1 MRCSWAIRTVQ
12 NTPWLVNTL
21 WYGTKSGPSMFRR
34 KFAHFY
40 GEHAQTA
47 YQLGTIS
54 IGDGLVCSH
63 IAKSASTG
71 LKQWATSCGNVHWH
85 EMCGLFLKAG
95 LRSAATQPQISSSF
109 FSNCNWKWTSTSWKG
124 GQSRRGQ
131 SGMQEIDYTSSTSR
145 LTQRW
150 FLSLQ
155 ADWSQNTNV
164 YSTHTELTTVT
175 YSSIGSFI
183 SSLEPNARICSGLYS
198 FFQINESLLSFDL
211 QKKKKKI
218 LFKWI
223 IICKSWRE

>member
-1 MRCSWAIRTVQ
+1 
-12 NTPWLVNTL
+12 
-21 WYGTKSGPSMFRR
+21 MFRR

-54 IGDGLVCSH
+54 IGDELVWSD
-63 IAKSASTG
+63 IAESAIIG

-95 LRSAATQPQISSSF
+95 LKSAATQPHIFSF
-109 FSNCNWKWTSTSWKG
+109 FFINCNWKWTSTSWRG

-131 SGMQEIDYTSSTSR
+131 SGMQEIDYTSSISR

-150 FLSLQ
+150 YLNLQ
-155 ADWSQNTNV
+155 ADWSRNTNV
-164 YSTHTELTTVT
+164 YSTHTELTNVT
-175 YSSIGSFI
+175 YSGIGSLI
-183 SSLEPNARICSGLYS
+183 SSLEPSARICSGLYS

-211 QKKKKKI
+211 KKKKR
-218 LFKWI
+218 
-223 IICKSWRE
+223 ICRKVEYP